1 MTKQVIVN
9 EGPRTCDFDADINYN
24 KGFRG
29 VDFTP
34 KSATGTGAQ
43 TGVNYTWIYDT
54 EGQSNGPAGYN
65 NFQED
70 GVYRITMRARNANG
84 CECVAVKSV
93 TINRRGVEETTGL
106 DARISLYPNPNRGEF
121 AVQVTAGGQS
131 DLQIGLYNILGTKI
145 ADIPTRGLKSGIFNV
160 QATNLSSGIYFVKIT
175 AAGETAT
182 RKVHIQH

>member
-1 MTKQVIVN
+1 
-9 EGPRTCDFDADINYN
+9 INYS

-34 KSATGTGAQ
+34 RSSTGSGAQ
-43 TGVNYTWIYDT
+43 PGVTYTWLYDR
-54 EGQSNGPAGYN
+54 EGQSSGPAGYN

-84 CECVAVKSV
+84 CECIAVKSV
-93 TINRRGVEETTGL
+93 TINRRNVEETQGL
-106 DARISLYPNPNRGEF
+106 NAQISVYPNPNRGEF
-121 AVQVTAGGQS
+121 AVEVAPGGQS
-131 DLQIGLYNILGTKI
+131 DLEIGLYNILGTKV